1 MAPYPPLLNSVVLR
15 SRYAGVGDD
24 GRIAHNEPGSSL
36 ASRTRVKTLAQ
47 KTILANARFFDNDL
61 TRVPKLVLTIGVST
75 FMEAREVVLVMTG
88 ACVRSL
94 VAPPL
99 AHLRRVQSLI
109 PVLLEIHR
117 RGQGAGAGQVR

>member
-1 MAPYPPLLNSVVLR
+1 MLISAALR
-15 SRYAGVGDD
+15 SRFAGVGDD

-88 ACVRSL
+88 ACVLSL
-94 VAPPL
+94 VAPL
-99 AHLRRVQSLI
+99 AHPRRVQTRRVQTLI